1 MRRVTQRSPSGGPA
15 ASDDR
20 SQGVALALLLWNIA
34 APFAFW
40 VLVTMAFGGAVAV
53 VDDAPVPLG
62 IATLGFVGGA
72 LVLRWS
78 LRR

>member
-15 ASDDR
+15 ASDDTSR
-20 SQGVALALLLWNIA
+20 GVALALLLWIVA

-40 VLVTMAFGGAVAV
+40 VLIEMAFGGATAV

-62 IATLGFVGGA
+62 IASLGFAGGA
-72 LVLRWS
+72 LVLRGA